1 MADGVL
7 SEIAKGI
14 IAQLG
19 NSALQ
24 EIGLLWGVK
33 DELEKLKNTVAAIQ
47 AVLLDAEE
55 KQALNNAIKNWLG
68 RLKEVVFEADDLLDD
83 FSTEALRCEAM
94 TQNKKAKKVRI
105 FFSKSNQLAYG
116 LKMGHKI
123 KAIREKLD
131 AIEAD
136 NKQFGLVERLNETQV
151 KTRPRQEAHFFEHAK
166 AVIGRENEQEEIIK
180 LILNSD
186 VEDDVLVLP
195 IVGIGGMGKTTLA
208 QLVFNDDKIK
218 NHFEV
223 TLWVCVSNDFDEKSI
238 VEKILEFAK
247 TKKPENLDMNNLIK
261 DLHKEIEGKRYF
273 LVLDDVWNDD
283 RAKWLSLKTLLM
295 SGARGS
301 TILVT
306 TREEKVAKIVHTIEP
321 YFLGCLKEHDS
332 WSLFKQMAFEKGQE
346 PENSSISLIG
356 KEIVEKCGGIPLVI
370 KTVPSSISKLKHLRC
385 LDLSGNKK
393 IKMLPNSIS
402 TLQNLQK
409 LKLSYCEAIKE
420 LPNDITKLVNLRY
433 LELESCYGLTH
444 MPRGLGKL
452 TNLRELSL
460 FVMSDDSDSV
470 SRHHG
475 KLKEL
480 SRLNDLRGELEI
492 KNLRHGKDAT
502 LELKDA
508 NLKVK
513 QYLQFLL
520 LVWKEEDVKDA
531 DVVYDEQSLECLQPH
546 PNLKRKFQHL
556 PPIDC
561 FPSLKEM
568 SLFYLDSLEY
578 VNSDKLSDSPI
589 LQSLKTLHIY
599 CCPNL
604 KGWWRREDSV
614 EDGNYVGITATE
626 TSMAKN
632 DLVPSFPCLS
642 HLNIEDCPQLTS
654 MPLFPNLEG
663 LSLSN
668 SSLKPLQQT
677 VMRMMNTTPPEIVT
691 STTEIAL
698 TSSSSSLATSSFAPL
713 SNLKSLT
720 LSGMVEPLPEELLRN
735 FTSIND
741 LDIHNSCCPLTRVL
755 RHLTAL
761 KSLCISDFDGDEMEW
776 QELNSLST
784 LGFRNFPNVSL
795 PVGLQHVTSLK
806 SLEIEDCLSLM
817 TIPEWICNLTS
828 LQQLYILELPQF
840 DIIAGRDFC
849 PYLSANAINWKMS
862 HLIAKMQ
869 EGNR

>member
-7 SEIAKGI
+7 FEIAGGI

-33 DELEKLKNTVAAIQ
+33 DELEKLKNTVTSIQ

-55 KQALNNAIKNWLG
+55 KQALNHAIKNWLG

-105 FFSKSNQLAYG
+105 FFSKSNQIAYG
-116 LKMGHKI
+116 LKMGCKI

-151 KTRPRQEAHFFEHAK
+151 KTRPREEAHFFEHAK

-186 VEDDVLVLP
+186 AEDDVAVLP
-195 IVGIGGMGKTTLA
+195 IVGIGGLGKTTLA

-218 NHFEV
+218 NHFEF
-223 TLWVCVSNDFDEKSI
+223 LR
-238 VEKILEFAK
+238 L
-247 TKKPENLDMNNLIK
+247 L
-261 DLHKEIEGKRYF
+261 DLHNMGIE
-273 LVLDDVWNDD
+273 
-283 RAKWLSLKTLLM
+283 A
-295 SGARGS
+295 
-301 TILVT
+301 
-306 TREEKVAKIVHTIEP
+306 
-321 YFLGCLKEHDS
+321 
-332 WSLFKQMAFEKGQE
+332 
-346 PENSSISLIG
+346 
-356 KEIVEKCGGIPLVI
+356 
-370 KTVPSSISKLKHLRC
+370 VPSSISKLKHLRY
-385 LDLSGNKK
+385 LDLSG
-393 IKMLPNSIS
+393 
-402 TLQNLQK
+402 
-409 LKLSYCEAIKE
+409 IKE

-433 LELESCYGLTH
+433 LELDFCYGLTH

-492 KNLRHGKDAT
+492 KNLRHGKDAA

-513 QYLQFLL
+513 QYLQSLSL
-520 LVWKEEDVKDA
+520 EWKEEDVNDA

-546 PNLKRKFQHL
+546 PNLKKKFQHL

-568 SLFYLDSLEY
+568 SFEDLDSLEY
-578 VNSDKLSDSPI
+578 VNSEKLSDSPI
-589 LQSLKTLHIY
+589 LQSLKSLYIQG
-599 CCPNL
+599 CPNL

-614 EDGNYVGITATE
+614 EDGNY
-626 TSMAKN
+626 
-632 DLVPSFPCLS
+632 
-642 HLNIEDCPQLTS
+642 LTS
-654 MPLFPNLEG
+654 MPLFPNLEY
-663 LSLSN
+663 LYLEN
-668 SSLKPLQQT
+668 SSREAIAADIDENDEYDNLQ
-677 VMRMMNTTPPEIVT
+677 R
-691 STTEIAL
+691 S
-698 TSSSSSLATSSFAPL
+698 
-713 SNLKSLT
+713 
-720 LSGMVEPLPEELLRN
+720 R
-735 FTSIND
+735 
-741 LDIHNSCCPLTRVL
+741 CPLTRVL

-776 QELNSLST
+776 QELNSLSNS
-784 LGFRNFPNVSL
+784 RVP
-795 PVGLQHVTSLK
+795 
-806 SLEIEDCLSLM
+806 LM

-828 LQQLYILELPQF
+828 LQQLDIWNCPNLTSLPEEIRALTSLQTLTIGKCPILLQRCKRETGEDWSKIAHIQNLELYSASNCANVETGLYPSKRAVKLQPMEKGLCFSTNEWQINYSVFGSILTAGGIVGALVNGKIADTLWFSEIFCIAGWLAIAIAKVPIHIAEITPKNFLGGFTSANQLMICCGFSLMYFIGNVIPRRMLALIGAIPCILELLGLIFIPESPKWLAKVGNEKEFETSLQCLRGWNA
-840 DIIAGRDFC
+840 DI
-849 PYLSANAINWKMS
+849 S
-862 HLIAKMQ
+862 Q
-869 EGNR
+869 EAADIRVYSNFIFF